1 MLRAISVWLL
11 KRLGWQ
17 WVGQLP
23 AVRQCVII
31 FAPHTSNWDFPI
43 MYLAKLALG
52 VKVNFLGKHQLF
64 SWPIGW
70 FFRALGG
77 IPVVRHEKHNVVT
90 DSIQAFRDNPD
101 LFLAL
106 APEGTR
112 SKTDH
117 WRTGFYHIAVGAGV
131 PLQLAF
137 LDCRTRTLGLGPLLQ
152 LSGDIER
159 DFARLREFYQDKQ
172 GYKPELASTIQPRR
186 TGT

>member
-1 MLRAISVWLL
+1 MMQAFAVWLL
-11 KRLGWQ
+11 NRLGWRL
-17 WVGQLP
+17 VGGIP
-23 AVRQCVII
+23 EVRQCVII

-43 MYLAKLALG
+43 MYLTKIAMG
-52 VKVNFLGKHQLF
+52 VKANFLGKHQLF
-64 SWPIGW
+64 RWPTGW

-90 DSIQAFRDNPD
+90 DSIQAFKDNPT
-101 LFLAL
+101 LLLAL

-137 LDCRTRTLGLGPLLQ
+137 LDCRTRTLGLGPLLN
-152 LSGDIER
+152 LTGEIHA
-159 DFARLREFYQDKQ
+159 DFARIRQFYQDKQ
-172 GYKPELASTIQPRR
+172 GFKPELTSTVQPRPQA
-186 TGT
+186 